1 MSLTA
6 VRRAQLCRAVKKV
19 CFETVSMF
27 SLRSSKRHAALAATV
42 TTGLWMI
49 LYLALAAGS
58 ARAETPAKA
67 AAPVGVSKPV
77 VSSDKKSAEQTKSA
91 TNQKPATGKKSA
103 VRSRNESAKPASSS
117 KPAKPA
123 VAKPDPVTSTTP
135 ATLPEAIERI
145 LSAVSANSRWGIVIK
160 HLESGTVLYTRGAND
175 KYIPASNR
183 KIFTG
188 ALALDQLGPDFQYR
202 TYLYRTGGVDANGVL
217 QGSLVIRP
225 QGDPSFTRRLW
236 QGHPDDWIY
245 RDWVD
250 KVRALGIREVA
261 GELVVDCSEWDLTDL
276 TPRGWPE
283 RVRDDYYAPIPSPL
297 TLKENLLEIRVR
309 PGPKGQPGIVEFIPA
324 ATGYPVINNTVTG
337 EGKAGV
343 TVMRAKNGQIVISGN
358 PTEATAK
365 RTYTIPC
372 DNPGLYAAAV
382 FRQKLHDAKVPVRG
396 SLRVASRPGTVPPP
410 TSDNVVAVYLSP
422 KMSEIVDTMMKYSNN
437 HFAEQLYVSIGAVK
451 RGRGGYRATKEIE
464 AEFLQRAGINPRDM
478 GFEDGS
484 GLSEQ
489 NRVSPAQVVSLL
501 EYMSRH
507 PYAAQF
513 FASLP
518 LGGREGTLR
527 GRMRNDH
534 TAGKVRAKTGYI
546 NAVSCLSGY
555 VSAAPGRTLVFAFLV
570 NNIRTSTDAV
580 KRTQDRLCELLCLL
594 EM

>member
-1 MSLTA
+1 MVSSSGS
-6 VRRAQLCRAVKKV
+6 RRQ
-19 CFETVSMF
+19 
-27 SLRSSKRHAALAATV
+27 AALAATV
-42 TTGLWMI
+42 KTFVAI
-49 LYLALAAGS
+49 LFAFFLIGS
-58 ARAETPAKA
+58 AREVGAQSTA
-67 AAPVGVSKPV
+67 ASDGVSKPV
-77 VSSDKKSAEQTKSA
+77 VSSSKKQTAARKPEGSNKSEGGKKPSAAPKPEAGKKPEEEKKAAVQSQKKSA
-91 TNQKPATGKKSA
+91 
-103 VRSRNESAKPASSS
+103 RSSRTRAS
-117 KPAKPA
+117 KPP
-123 VAKPDPVTSTTP
+123 VSRPDPVTSTTP
-135 ATLPEAIERI
+135 ATLPEAVERI
-145 LSAVSANSRWGIVIK
+145 VAPVAGQSRWGIVIK
-160 HLESGTVLYTRGAND
+160 HLESGAVLYSHAANE
-175 KYIPASNR
+175 KFIPASNR

-202 TYLYRTGGVDANGVL
+202 TYLYRTGAVDANGVL

-236 QGHPDDWIY
+236 QGQPDDWIY
-245 RDWVD
+245 RDWVE
-250 KVRALGIREVA
+250 KVRAQGIREVA
-261 GELVVDCSEWDLTDL
+261 GELVVDCSEWDLADL
-276 TPRGWPE
+276 IPRGWPE

-309 PGPKGQPGIVEFIPA
+309 PGAPGQPGIVEFIPA
-324 ATGYPVINNTVTG
+324 ATGYPVINDTVTG
-337 EGKAGV
+337 QGKAGV
-343 TVMRAKNGQIVISGN
+343 TVKRAKNGQIVVSGN

-365 RTYTIPC
+365 RTFTIPC

-382 FRQKLHDAKVPVRG
+382 FRQKLHDAKIPVRG

-410 TSDNVVAVYLSP
+410 TTDNVVAVYLSP
-422 KMSEIVDTMMKYSNN
+422 KMSEIVDTMMKQSNN
-437 HFAEQLYVSIGAVK
+437 HFAEQLYVSIGALK
-451 RGRGGYRATKEIE
+451 RGRGGYRSTKEVE
-464 AEFLQRAGINPRDM
+464 AEFLRRAGIEPREM

-489 NRVSPAQVVSLL
+489 NRVSPAQVVALL
-501 EYMSRH
+501 EHMSRH

-555 VSAAPGRTLVFAFLV
+555 VTAAPGRTLVFSFLF

-580 KRTQDRLCELLCLL
+580 KGTQDRLCELLCLL